1 MIGCGSMG
9 GGMAL
14 LFAEDGVHVSLSDPS
29 EGAMDA
35 VIDKAEK
42 SGYSGKVE
50 KFKGG
55 SDARATMNLH
65 TNNAQTTTLYASP
78 CQHHAYWSSLC
89 PTAALA
95 TRSSKA

>member
-29 EGAMDA
+29 EEAMDA
-35 VIDKAEK
+35 VIEKAEK
-42 SGYSGKVE
+42 SGYNGKVN

-55 SDARATMNLH
+55 LKRG
-65 TNNAQTTTLYASP
+65 
-78 CQHHAYWSSLC
+78 
-89 PTAALA
+89 
-95 TRSSKA
+95 SKP